1 MLRARELSPRGF
13 LAPYLRRRRVAS
25 TLAVDDPLPVVA
37 SLKYL
42 RSKLA

>member
-1 MLRARELSPRGF
+1 MLRGRELSPRAF
-13 LAPYLRRRRVAS
+13 LSPYLRRRKVAS
-25 TLAVDDPLPVVA
+25 TLAVDDPLPAVA